1 MGCNCGKKNS
11 EIEYSVRFK
20 DGTSKVFD
28 TTTEAQA
35 AIRKARGGQMRAVK
49 KQPA

>member
-1 MGCNCGKKNS
+1 MA
-11 EIEYSVRFK
+11 YSVRFK
-20 DGTSKVFD
+20 DGSNQTFD
-28 TTTEAQA
+28 TTQEAQA